1 MSLVGGIMR
10 GAVRCGV
17 RSPESTSGE
26 RPAHDSPA
34 RRRLFRRTGRRMAPG
49 SMRGEVEGWRCGGT
63 RCRLGRLR
71 GARDGS
77 AASSMPRRMHCSRV
91 L

>member
-1 MSLVGGIMR
+1 MVIYWFDQDARAAAGG
-10 GAVRCGV
+10 
-17 RSPESTSGE
+17 
-26 RPAHDSPA
+26 
-34 RRRLFRRTGRRMAPG
+34 RLYNCTCRVTGRRMAG